1 VFMRRSRGIVSST
14 MRITNGCAQSGIFH
28 TSDLNHYY
36 QSKHRNPDPS
46 FISLCLENLPNEESE
61 EYMSILKDV
70 AGNVYMGMSQ
80 IIHSRI
86 SYVGSAQLHLI
97 P

>member
-1 VFMRRSRGIVSST
+1 MGVLSLAFFI
-14 MRITNGCAQSGIFH
+14 H
-28 TSDLNHYY
+28 LDLNHYH
-36 QSKHRNPDPS
+36 QSKHRNSDPS

-61 EYMSILKDV
+61 EYMSVLKDV

-80 IIHSRI
+80 VIHSRI
-86 SYVGSAQLHLI
+86 SHVGSAQLHLI

>member
-1 VFMRRSRGIVSST
+1 
-14 MRITNGCAQSGIFH
+14 MRIKNGCAQSGIFIH
-28 TSDLNHYY
+28 FDLKHYC

-61 EYMSILKDV
+61 EYISVLKDV
-70 AGNVYMGMSQ
+70 AGNVYMGMFH
-80 IIHSRI
+80 IIYSRI
-86 SYVGSAQLHLI
+86 SHVGSAQLHLI

>member
-1 VFMRRSRGIVSST
+1 
-14 MRITNGCAQSGIFH
+14 MRIRNGSVQSGIFIH
-28 TSDLNHYY
+28 FDLNHYY

-46 FISLCLENLPNEESE
+46 FVSLCLESLPNEESE
-61 EYMSILKDV
+61 EYMSVLKDV

-80 IIHSRI
+80 SIYSRI
-86 SYVGSAQLHLI
+86 SHVGSAQLHLI

>member
-1 VFMRRSRGIVSST
+1 MGVLSLAFFI
-14 MRITNGCAQSGIFH
+14 H
-28 TSDLNHYY
+28 LDLNHYY